1 MFLLFVP
8 CFDYIHFCT
17 VPGLPSLACVA
28 LLVCFW
34 WKYLLSSPL
43 RISLSNCN
51 SYCMYLL
58 FPFEKQKLRDFAS
71 PNYFS
76 FDIKLHAWILMLHFL
91 LWELKPLFIQLSAGS
106 NGSFPSRAHRC
117 VWSLTLK
124 EAVSTY
130 SLMLLEKLPAN
141 MEVSEGYRGSCND
154 FSSRMKWKKYRIH
167 VTESTK

>member
-154 FSSRMKWKKYRIH
+154 FSSRMKWNKYRIH